1 MLSIY
6 QTVSEEEFS
15 EVYPSLAIK
24 VPKIRKL
31 GDTPRRLLCLSLH
44 LGLST
49 RIGERSDGCTTQ
61 TAAVGRPEAGQRRS
75 PPVGLPRGET
85 IVVPA
90 PSNRGMGAVLC
101 AWAVVV
107 LDAAV
112 PRYACCGWGG
122 PSSSDGRGGIEGR
135 EQTRGD
141 LILEVPRR
149 GPLVRRRRD
158 VREAY
163 GAVVRERAE
172 DG

>member
-1 MLSIY
+1 M
-6 QTVSEEEFS
+6 
-15 EVYPSLAIK
+15 
-24 VPKIRKL
+24 
-31 GDTPRRLLCLSLH
+31 
-44 LGLST
+44 
-49 RIGERSDGCTTQ
+49 
-61 TAAVGRPEAGQRRS
+61 
-75 PPVGLPRGET
+75 
-85 IVVPA
+85 VPA

-122 PSSSDGRGGIEGR
+122 SSDGRGGIEGH

-141 LILEVPRR
+141 LMLEVPRR

-158 VREAY
+158 AREAY

>member
-1 MLSIY
+1 ME
-6 QTVSEEEFS
+6 QEFS
-15 EVYPSLAIK
+15 EVYPSLAIE

-31 GDTPRRLLCLSLH
+31 GDTPKRLLCLSLH

-49 RIGERSDGCTTQ
+49 RTRERSDGCTTQ
-61 TAAVGRPEAGQRRS
+61 TAAAGRPVAGRPRA
-75 PPVGLPRGET
+75 PPVGLPQGET

-90 PSNRGMGAVLC
+90 PSNRSMGTVLA

-122 PSSSDGRGGIEGR
+122 PNDGRGGIEGR
-135 EQTRGD
+135 ERIRGD

-158 VREAY
+158 VRAAY

>member
-1 MLSIY
+1 M
-6 QTVSEEEFS
+6 EEVFS
-15 EVYPSLAIK
+15 EVYPAFAIE
-24 VPKIRKL
+24 VSRIRKL
-31 GDTPRRLLCLSLH
+31 GDTPKRLLCLPLH
-44 LGLST
+44 LGLSMRT
-49 RIGERSDGCTTQ
+49 RDRSDGCTTQ
-61 TAAVGRPEAGQRRS
+61 TAAVGQPVAGRRRG

-122 PSSSDGRGGIEGR
+122 PNDGRGGIEGY

-158 VREAY
+158 VWAAY
-163 GAVVRERAE
+163 GAVVRERTE

>member
-1 MLSIY
+1 VLSIY

-15 EVYPSLAIK
+15 EVYPSLAIE
-24 VPKIRKL
+24 VPEIRKL

-49 RIGERSDGCTTQ
+49 RTRERSDGCTTQ
-61 TAAVGRPEAGQRRS
+61 TAAAGRPVAGRPRA
-75 PPVGLPRGET
+75 PPVGLPQGET

-90 PSNRGMGAVLC
+90 PSNRSMGTVLA

-135 EQTRGD
+135 ERSRED

-149 GPLVRRRRD
+149 GPLVRRGRD
-158 VREAY
+158 VRAAY
-163 GAVVRERAE
+163 GTVVRERAE